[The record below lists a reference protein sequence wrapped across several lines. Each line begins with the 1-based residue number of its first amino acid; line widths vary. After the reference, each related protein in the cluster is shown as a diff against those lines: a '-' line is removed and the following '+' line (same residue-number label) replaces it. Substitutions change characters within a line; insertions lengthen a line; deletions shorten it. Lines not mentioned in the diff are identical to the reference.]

1 MYKFFS
7 KLIDSLSPVRRPFKR
22 FPLFHDPLKQHKS
35 NHPDRFMKK
44 ILLMTLPVLLAMTF
58 QISAQNSGGPNG
70 ARPRVVVTTTPGI
83 VGEPQTVAVSES
95 LRGSLPATVPGDLV
109 DVITNPTRT
118 PVTTP
123 PPSLSFAQ
131 IRSRLDEAR
140 REMRGR
146 PMLTALADRPTQTSY
161 VQVAFLDSNT
171 GELDYAVILKDQYLR
186 RGVEHRLI
194 TRSNRTV
201 ILRNVRPNGVNT
213 PLIITD
219 ESGRSHLPLMAEY
232 PVEREGR
239 FYEMSYYIST
249 HPGIVTAETVAA
261 GKNYIRNTIESA
273 RFELQSKG
281 FVISPLA
288 VDMAERLCVVEH
300 VDHLRFRTEPHENIY
315 NDIFTLYALNEGQTY
330 RYSVSSA
337 GAGGMIQM
345 IPSTYRLMRNRFPG
359 AGLVPDFV
367 DGMRNH
373 ANAAKAMLLYIQLTH
388 DDLMRSSVI
397 SDAVRNGT
405 ASIHE
410 LLSAGYNSNPARLAG
425 YIRRGG
431 QGWRTLIPRETQ
443 IYLQI
448 NASMDVHVPIQAR
461 LD

>member
-1 MYKFFS
+1 
-7 KLIDSLSPVRRPFKR
+7 
-22 FPLFHDPLKQHKS
+22 
-35 NHPDRFMKK
+35 MKK
-44 ILLMTLPVLLAMTF
+44 ELLLILPALLVVSH
-58 QISAQNSGGPNG
+58 SAIAQTGGEQQRS
-70 ARPRVVVTTTPGI
+70 RPRVVTTITPGI
-83 VGEPQTVAVSES
+83 VSGPTVNPGTAG
-95 LRGSLPATVPGDLV
+95 LRGAAPAIVPTDLV
-109 DVITNPTRT
+109 SVVTNPVGTA
-118 PVTTP
+118 VTAP
-123 PPSLSFAQ
+123 PPRLSFNQ
-131 IRSRLDEAR
+131 IRSRIDEAK
-140 REMRGR
+140 REMGGR

-161 VQVAFLDSNT
+161 VQVAFVDSNS
-171 GELDYAVILKDQYLR
+171 GQIDYAVILKDQYLR
-186 RGVEHRLI
+186 KGVEHRLQ
-194 TRSNRTV
+194 TKSDKTV
-201 ILRNVRPNGVNT
+201 ILRVVRPNGVNT

-219 ESGRSHLPLMAEY
+219 EAGRSHLPLLAQY

-239 FYEMSYYIST
+239 FYEISYYIST
-249 HPGIVTAETVAA
+249 HPGIVTEETIGL
-261 GKNYIRNTIESA
+261 GKNYIRNVIDAA
-273 RFELQSKG
+273 RFELESKG

-288 VDMAERLCVVEH
+288 ADMAERLCVVEH
-300 VDHLRFRTEPHENIY
+300 VDHLRFRTEPHQNIY
-315 NDIFTLYALNEGQTY
+315 NDIFTLYAFNEGQTY

-345 IPSTYRLMRNRFPG
+345 IPSTYRLIRNRFPG

-388 DDLMRSSVI
+388 DDLMRSSVV

-431 QGWRTLIPRETQ
+431 QGWRNLIPRETQ

-448 NASMDVHVPIQAR
+448 NASMDIHVPIDPRQN
-461 LD
+461 

>member
-1 MYKFFS
+1 
-7 KLIDSLSPVRRPFKR
+7 
-22 FPLFHDPLKQHKS
+22 
-35 NHPDRFMKK
+35 MKK
-44 ILLMTLPVLLAMTF
+44 ELLLILTALLVVSH
-58 QISAQNSGGPNG
+58 SAIAQTGGEQQRS
-70 ARPRVVVTTTPGI
+70 RPRVVTTITPGI
-83 VGEPQTVAVSES
+83 VSGPTVNPGTGS
-95 LRGSLPATVPGDLV
+95 LRGAAPAIVPTNLV
-109 DVITNPTRT
+109 SVVTNPVGTT
-118 PVTTP
+118 VTAP
-123 PPSLSFAQ
+123 PPRLSFNQ
-131 IRSRLDEAR
+131 IRNRIDEAK
-140 REMRGR
+140 REMGGR

-161 VQVAFLDSNT
+161 VQVAFVDSNS
-171 GELDYAVILKDQYLR
+171 GQIDYAVILKDQYLR
-186 RGVEHRLI
+186 KGVEHRLQ
-194 TRSNRTV
+194 TKSDKTV
-201 ILRNVRPNGVNT
+201 ILRVVRPNGVNT

-219 ESGRSHLPLMAEY
+219 EAGRSHLPLLAQY

-239 FYEMSYYIST
+239 FYEISYYIST
-249 HPGIVTAETVAA
+249 HPGIVTEETIGL
-261 GKNYIRNTIESA
+261 GKNYIRNVIDAA

-288 VDMAERLCVVEH
+288 ADMAERLCVVEH
-300 VDHLRFRTEPHENIY
+300 VDHLRFRTEPHQNIY
-315 NDIFTLYALNEGQTY
+315 NDIFTLYAFNEGQTY

-345 IPSTYRLMRNRFPG
+345 IPSTYRLIRNRFPG

-388 DDLMRSSVI
+388 DDLMRSSVV
-397 SDAVRNGT
+397 SDAVKNGT

-431 QGWRTLIPRETQ
+431 QGWRNLIPRETQ

-448 NASMDVHVPIQAR
+448 NASMDIHVPIDPRQN
-461 LD
+461 